1 MNVTELIEAIPATTE
16 VAADRRLTG
25 QRTSTTRRAIPTGR
39 WRRFSLLASLHAKIS
54 AGYLF
59 QWCRGWFQSENDRQ
73 KSLAES
79 NWSRAVQVL
88 DSMSYLRGAFMKVG
102 QTMAN
107 HPLIVSREFVE
118 TLDRLHFDAPPL
130 HWALIE
136 EMVENELGDA
146 PEELFRQFDRHAIA
160 AASLGQVHL
169 AQLPTG
175 EDVAVKVQYPGIAT
189 TIQDDVRNLQ
199 WLLLPSR
206 LSRDW
211 DSVQQQL
218 EDTRVRLS
226 SEVNYLLEASMLDR
240 VRPLFDPSEGIR
252 IPRVYPHL
260 STERILT
267 MEFLPGRPLDEFLAS
282 QPSQALRNAVARKV
296 VRAFYR
302 MWCSERL
309 AYVDFHP
316 GNLLVTDDGQIG
328 LIDFG
333 MMLPLDGQLWDY
345 YERHD
350 RAFSTGAIELLEVA
364 NAEWCGLQPEELTTE
379 QARLT
384 LKFME
389 WQCRPR
395 FTPGEFDYSD
405 EAEFRRGIEMFL
417 QLIRG
422 RSLRAFPCT
431 PATLR
436 HQLGLRALLYRL
448 KAQVDVAAI
457 ANEEVVATG
466 WDRSSYHP
474 PPIPSGDRC

>member
-1 MNVTELIEAIPATTE
+1 M
-16 VAADRRLTG
+16 
-25 QRTSTTRRAIPTGR
+25 
-39 WRRFSLLASLHAKIS
+39 
-54 AGYLF
+54 
-59 QWCRGWFQSENDRQ
+59 
-73 KSLAES
+73 
-79 NWSRAVQVL
+79 
-88 DSMSYLRGAFMKVG
+88 
-102 QTMAN
+102 
-107 HPLIVSREFVE
+107 
-118 TLDRLHFDAPPL
+118 
-130 HWALIE
+130 
-136 EMVENELGDA
+136 
-146 PEELFRQFDRHAIA
+146 
-160 AASLGQVHL
+160 
-169 AQLPTG
+169 
-175 EDVAVKVQYPGIAT
+175 
-189 TIQDDVRNLQ
+189 
-199 WLLLPSR
+199 
-206 LSRDW
+206 
-211 DSVQQQL
+211 
-218 EDTRVRLS
+218 
-226 SEVNYLLEASMLDR
+226 
-240 VRPLFDPSEGIR
+240 
-252 IPRVYPHL
+252 
-260 STERILT
+260 
-267 MEFLPGRPLDEFLAS
+267 
-282 QPSQALRNAVARKV
+282 
-296 VRAFYR
+296 
-302 MWCSERL
+302 

-422 RSLRAFPCT
+422 RALRRSPV
-431 PATLR
+431 LR
-436 HQLGLRALLYRL
+436 RRFDTSWDLGALLYRL

-474 PPIPSGDRC
+474 PPIPSRGSLLIPLPRTHGLLHT

>member
-1 MNVTELIEAIPATTE
+1 MNVTELIEAIPAPRE
-16 VAADRRLTG
+16 AGGDRRLTG
-25 QRTSTTRRAIPTGR
+25 QRTSTSRRAIPTGR
-39 WRRFSLLASLHAKIS
+39 WRRLSVLASLHAKIS
-54 AGYLF
+54 VGYLF
-59 QWCRGWFQSENDRQ
+59 QWCRGWLQSESDRK
-73 KSLAES
+73 KSQAES
-79 NWSRAVQVL
+79 NWCRAVQVL

-136 EMVENELGDA
+136 EMVENELGNA
-146 PEELFRQFDRHAIA
+146 PEEVFGQFDRHAIA

-175 EDVAVKVQYPGIAT
+175 EDVAVKIQYPGIAA
-189 TIQDDVRNLQ
+189 TIQADVQNLQ

-206 LSRDW
+206 LSKDW
-211 DSVQQQL
+211 HSVQQQL

-240 VRPLFDPSEGIR
+240 VRPLFAPSDGIR
-252 IPRVYPHL
+252 IPRVYSDL

-267 MEFLPGRPLDEFLAS
+267 MEFLPGRPLDQFLAG

-316 GNLLVTDDGQIG
+316 GNLLVTEDGQIG

-333 MMLPLDGQLWDY
+333 MMLPLEGQLWDY
-345 YERHD
+345 YRRHD
-350 RAFSTGAIELLEVA
+350 RAFSTGAPDLLAAA
-364 NAEWCGLQPEELTTE
+364 NAEWCGLLPEELTTD

-395 FTPGEFDYSD
+395 CQPGEFDFAD
-405 EAEFRRGIEMFL
+405 DAVFRDGIEMFL

-422 RSLRAFPCT
+422 RSIRAFPCT

-436 HQLGLRALLYRL
+436 HQMGLRALLYRL
-448 KAQVDVAAI
+448 KAKVDVAAI
-457 ANEEVVATG
+457 ANEEVAATG
-466 WDRSSYHP
+466 WDRSKYHP
-474 PPIPSGDRC
+474 PPIANGDSR